1 MASQLDPPGETF
13 IRDPDGAASAAVSAG
28 SGGEETR
35 GTTTTTRTTT
45 TSSEY
50 LPTFK
55 DQTGSY
61 DSPTAATGGTFT
73 SATTASYLPTFKDQ
87 VGSFCRTTTTATTTT
102 DPTIIVPAT
111 EPPAVVAIAVESLSI
126 STSTFGGGEDSSLVS
141 MPRAPG
147 FPPTPFPERFTAVA
161 FLDGLRDTQQE
172 IKQKLTSLAECHDL
186 YRSRNNFID
195 GLNLIRSAQKEFLD
209 ANTELIQRQQRSSSR
224 VDDYP
229 RVVWAK
235 LWAQTKNLPR
245 TKHTE
250 WAWILDECRKTS
262 LGLLYKLCDIAMA
275 QTTTTPGTTTT
286 QTTTTAAP
294 PTLATLLGRNHNTN
308 YNLIIDTIAPP
319 CLVMDRANCLYH
331 MGHDGM
337 NVTGLAW
344 YRREAEN
351 KLAPYQKNPTGSLV
365 NKRWGWLVDDE
376 TILVDA
382 TRSTLVPLLAV
393 ALPPRLQRLDP

>member
-1 MASQLDPPGETF
+1 LPTF
-13 IRDPDGAASAAVSAG
+13 KDQTGGDDYPAAAMDR
-28 SGGEETR
+28 TIN
-35 GTTTTTRTTT
+35 TTTTTIA
-45 TSSEY
+45 SSY

-61 DSPTAATGGTFT
+61 C
-73 SATTASYLPTFKDQ
+73 Q
-87 VGSFCRTTTTATTTT
+87 TTTTGKTTN
-102 DPTIIVPAT
+102 DPTVMVPP
-111 EPPAVVAIAVESLSI
+111 EPPAVVATMIAVESLSI
-126 STSTFGGGEDSSLVS
+126 SSFGGSGQDSSLVSS

-172 IKQKLTSLAECHDL
+172 IKQRLTSLAECHDL
-186 YRSRNNFID
+186 YKSRRNFID

-209 ANTELIQRQQRSSSR
+209 ANPELVQRQQRSSSQR
-224 VDDYP
+224 VDDHP

-262 LGLLYKLCDIAMA
+262 LVLLYKLCDIAMA
-275 QTTTTPGTTTT
+275 QTTTTTTTPTTTT
-286 QTTTTAAP
+286 AP

-308 YNLIIDTIAPP
+308 YNLIIDTIATP

-331 MGHDGM
+331 MGHDGT
-337 NVTGLAW
+337 NVTGLSW
-344 YRREAEN
+344 YRRESEH
-351 KLAPYQKNPTGSLV
+351 KLAPHEKNPTGSLV